1 MTQPIDTEAATEAFL
16 RLIETIKTLKNPGG
30 CAWDAKQSPQ
40 SLRRYFMEEVCE
52 VLEALDNEDAGRL
65 EEELGDIMIH
75 VLFQTDIAERSGEF
89 SFAASPTARLKSS
102 VAVTPTYLVTSKTE
116 LPKRSRP
123 VGKRSNARNPNATQ
137 S

>member
-1 MTQPIDTEAATEAFL
+1 MTQPIDTEAAAEAFL
-16 RLIETIKTLKNPGG
+16 RLIETIKTLKSPGG
-30 CAWDAKQSPQ
+30 CAWDAKQTPQ

-89 SFAASPTARLKSS
+89 SFASNSRRRDRKAPSPPPPRIW
-102 VAVTPTYLVTSKTE
+102 
-116 LPKRSRP
+116 
-123 VGKRSNARNPNATQ
+123 
-137 S
+137 